1 VSHNASLFWALIGL
15 VLIGWSLASRRN
27 FASSA
32 LCFHMCAVRNG
43 NGEFCETGKS
53 ANGAL
58 LFKGIVNRRRLTL
71 SPEIKQR
78 NQGSENLCV

>member
-1 VSHNASLFWALIGL
+1 MIGL

-32 LCFHMCAVRNG
+32 LCFHIQMCVVHNG

-58 LFKGIVNRRRLTL
+58 LFKGIVNRRCLTL

-78 NQGSENLCV
+78 NQGSENRCL